1 MPTHLTLG
9 SADLVRPFLIFSRL
23 FMPGLCLAASLW
35 LPAWSEDDLTL
46 RQRELQQLQGQI
58 QALESEL
65 RSRRN
70 DVSEQRQALETT
82 ERRLGENNRRLRD
95 TESRLTQARTQLD
108 TLIAEQRDL
117 EQKQAEQRATIRAI
131 LRLAYK
137 QNNQPLIKLLL
148 SGQRPEELAR
158 QMHYFAILN
167 EDQNAA
173 LQAWV
178 ERSERLSANIDEQQQ
193 LTEQLQNDRQQLA
206 QTRDELAQQKNRRS
220 QILTNLSAEAE
231 AAETELARKE
241 AEQAQLNELIER
253 MQSELADLEFDFP
266 EGSNMAEVKG
276 RLPWPVEGSL
286 RAAFGRPIDG
296 SRLNWQGWWL
306 GANSGTAVHAIHR
319 GRVVFADW
327 LNGFGLLI
335 ILDHGDGLMTLYG
348 RNQALLR
355 DVGAWV
361 DAGDVIAEV
370 GQSGGFTEPGLY
382 FELRRNGRPE
392 NPDDWLLNR

>member
-1 MPTHLTLG
+1 MPTHLNLG
-9 SADLVRPFLIFSRL
+9 SADLVRPSLIFRCL
-23 FMPGLCLAASLW
+23 GVLGLWLVAPLW
-35 LPAWSEDDLTL
+35 LPVWSEDDLTL
-46 RQRELQQLQGQI
+46 RQRELDQLQNQI

-82 ERRLGENNRRLRD
+82 ERRLGDNNRRLRD
-95 TESRLTQARTQLD
+95 TETRLTQARNQMDAL
-108 TLIAEQRDL
+108 LAEQRDL
-117 EQKQAEQRATIRAI
+117 EQKQEEQRATIRAI

-167 EDQNAA
+167 EDQNEA

-178 ERSERLSANIDEQQQ
+178 ERSERLTANIEEQAQ
-193 LTEQLQNDRQQLA
+193 LTEQLQSDRQQLA

-220 QILTNLSAEAE
+220 QILANLSAEAE
-231 AAETELARKE
+231 AAEAELARKE
-241 AEQAQLNELIER
+241 AEQEQLNELIER

-266 EGSNMAEVKG
+266 EGSDMAEVKG

-286 RAAFGRPIDG
+286 RARFGRPIDD
-296 SRLNWQGWWL
+296 SRLNWQGWL
-306 GANSGTAVHAIHR
+306 IGADSGTQVRAVHR

-327 LNGFGLLI
+327 LNGFGLLV

-361 DAGDVIAEV
+361 GAGDVIAEV
-370 GQSGGFTEPGLY
+370 GLSGGFTQPGLY

>member
-1 MPTHLTLG
+1 MPTHLNPG
-9 SADLVRPFLIFSRL
+9 FADLVRPFFILRRL
-23 FMPGLCLAASLW
+23 CVLGLCLGAPLW

-46 RQRELQQLQGQI
+46 RQRELNQLQNQI
-58 QALESEL
+58 KALESEL
-65 RSRRN
+65 RSRRS
-70 DVSEQRQALETT
+70 DVSEQRQALEAT
-82 ERRLGENNRRLRD
+82 ERQLGENNRRIRD
-95 TESRLTQARTQLD
+95 TETRLSQSRQQLD
-108 TLIAEQRDL
+108 ALTTEQHHL
-117 EQKQAEQRATIRAI
+117 QQMQQAQRATIRAI

-167 EDQNAA
+167 EDQNSA

-178 ERSERLSANIDEQQQ
+178 ERSERLSANIDEQQR
-193 LTEQLQNDRQQLA
+193 LTTQLQNDRQQLA
-206 QTRDELAQQKNRRS
+206 QTRDELAGQKNRRS
-220 QILTNLSAEAE
+220 QILANLSAEAE
-231 AAETELARKE
+231 AAEAELARKE

-253 MQSELADLEFDFP
+253 MRSELADLEFDFP
-266 EGSNMAEVKG
+266 EGSDMAEVKG

-286 RAAFGRPIDG
+286 RARFGRPIDG
-296 SRLNWQGWWL
+296 SRLNWQGWWI
-306 GANSGTAVHAIHR
+306 GANAGTQVHAIHR

-335 ILDHGDGLMTLYG
+335 ILDHGDGLMSLYG

-361 DAGDVIAEV
+361 GAGDVIAEV
-370 GQSGGFTEPGLY
+370 GLSGGFTEPGLY